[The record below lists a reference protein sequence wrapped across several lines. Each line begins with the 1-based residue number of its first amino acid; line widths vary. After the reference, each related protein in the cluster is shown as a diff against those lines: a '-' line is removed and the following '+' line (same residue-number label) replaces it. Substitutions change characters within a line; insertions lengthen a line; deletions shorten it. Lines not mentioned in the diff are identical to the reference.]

1 MPRLTTAFAVAIV
14 IFLLGF
20 FELYSLTNPRIFAER
35 AALNLILLRLEDA
48 EPFLLVE
55 EPVMRSARGAGVL
68 ESDLG
73 IDKNNPY
80 ETSSK
85 FPNHPEEY
93 LGGSVRVEK
102 GPFKGLFL
110 VFDGVGWVEAK

>member
-1 MPRLTTAFAVAIV
+1 MKIQTAKQFV
-14 IFLLGF
+14 LRC
-20 FELYSLTNPRIFAER
+20 LYSW
-35 AALNLILLRLEDA
+35 
-48 EPFLLVE
+48 
-55 EPVMRSARGAGVL
+55 L
-68 ESDLG
+68 ESDFG
-73 IDKNNPY
+73 IGKNKLY

-110 VFDGVGWVEAK
+110 VFDGVGWVETKCAL